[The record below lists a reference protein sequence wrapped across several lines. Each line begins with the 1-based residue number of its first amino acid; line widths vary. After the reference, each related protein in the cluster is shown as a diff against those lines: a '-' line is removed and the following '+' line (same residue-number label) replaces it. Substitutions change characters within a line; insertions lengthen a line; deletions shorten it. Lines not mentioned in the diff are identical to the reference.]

1 MNILA
6 VDEVQSLLTMK
17 LKLTIKWK
25 DIRLKYLDLKNIT
38 AMNTVITSD
47 LEEIWTPVLFF
58 TNTKISQRVT
68 FKNESAT
75 VAIEIIDGKES
86 FIF

>member
-6 VDEVQSLLTMK
+6 VDEVQSLLTIK
-17 LKLTIKWK
+17 LKLAVKWK
-25 DIRLKYLDLKNIT
+25 DIALKYLDLKNIT

-58 TNTKISQRVT
+58 TNTKVNQRIS
-68 FKNESAT
+68 FKNESGT
-75 VAIEIIDGKES
+75 VVIEIIDGKVNS
-86 FIF
+86 